1 MLNDN
6 LRLFPVSQ
14 LTFIHLLM
22 YSTSF
27 ARFLLLFLLLLCSRP
42 AANTRQAAAAA
53 TEAQTSC
60 KRTIKKKNSVK
71 WNWKWRQKLPNINDI
86 LPFDGI
92 LQSTHTIMIIMMRKG
107 ESERKEVGKVK
118 IFGRWRR
125 TRSIVL
131 SSIKI
136 IKEPSELGD
145 LAAMRSVTLRNGEAE
160 LDEEKWREEW
170 RRGRASSWWPKLIQ
184 IMLSKGLLE
193 LQMTIELKSWKRSK
207 QQRRSRAEQEAKLK
221 TTVNRLW
228 LSN

>member
-1 MLNDN
+1 MSNDN

-14 LTFIHLLM
+14 LTFIHLLV

-60 KRTIKKKNSVK
+60 KRTIKKKNSAK

-107 ESERKEVGKVK
+107 ERKRKEVGKVK

-125 TRSIVL
+125 TRSSVL

-145 LAAMRSVTLRNGEAE
+145 LAAMRSVTLRNGDAE
-160 LDEEKWREEW
+160 LDKEKWREEW
-170 RRGRASSWWPKLIQ
+170 MKRKSQQLVAKTYTDNAVEGVVGIADDDRVEREVSSRG
-184 IMLSKGLLE
+184 GG
-193 LQMTIELKSWKRSK
+193 
-207 QQRRSRAEQEAKLK
+207 AEQSKRR
-221 TTVNRLW
+221 NWRRL
-228 LSN
+228 

>member
-1 MLNDN
+1 MSNDN

-27 ARFLLLFLLLLCSRP
+27 AQFLLLFLLLLCSRP

-60 KRTIKKKNSVK
+60 KRTIKKKNSAK

-125 TRSIVL
+125 TRSSVL

-160 LDEEKWREEW
+160 LDKEKWRVEERKSQQLVAKTYTDNAVEGVVGIADDDRVEREVSRREGGAEQSKRRSW
-170 RRGRASSWWPKLIQ
+170 RRL
-184 IMLSKGLLE
+184 
-193 LQMTIELKSWKRSK
+193 
-207 QQRRSRAEQEAKLK
+207 
-221 TTVNRLW
+221 
-228 LSN
+228 